1 MDGIIAKQKQ
11 KTQLHG
17 ILGLKYRS
25 LPASSK
31 DLLDTWTS
39 SGEEGLPNEENT
51 WKIMKILSKKRPS
64 TPRAVETSCGVEWK
78 TKWTTHT
85 GELIQWT
92 PSVSPNTWE
101 LQHFLASSMTNQDD
115 VGTCVEIQFVEATGE
130 IHEDRRTVT
139 CGATL
144 VVRLMRKVFWVQKQN
159 RGSTEFYENGGR
171 IIMFPVSTCF
181 CFPLMM

>member
-1 MDGIIAKQKQ
+1 MVPWVLNIDHYLQAPRIYWTPERALERRVYPTRKIHEKSW
-11 KTQLHG
+11 
-17 ILGLKYRS
+17 KYS
-25 LPASSK
+25 P
-31 DLLDTWTS
+31 
-39 SGEEGLPNEENT
+39 
-51 WKIMKILSKKRPS
+51 KKRPS
-64 TPRAVETSCGVEWK
+64 TPRAAETSCGVEWK

-92 PSVSPNTWE
+92 PSVSPNTLE

-144 VVRLMRKVFWVQKQN
+144 VVRFMRKVVWVQKQN

-171 IIMFPVSTCF
+171 IIMFPASTCF
-181 CFPLMM
+181 FSL